1 MSSIVGSSANRRIQG
16 IITDGGSAPNGESC
30 AGVAFLT
37 AVIPDRAS
45 MLYLIRAPS
54 AALVMDL
61 KKKLTAAFEG
71 AAMQTGC
78 KAEITGGLLLKE
90 MRNDVSLSVSRISKC
105 H

>member
-1 MSSIVGSSANRRIQG
+1 MCRSTANSSIQG
-16 IITDGGSAPNGESC
+16 IITDGGSAPNDEFRVR
-30 AGVAFLT
+30 AEPLT
-37 AVIPDRAS
+37 AVIPDKSS

-90 MRNDVSLSVSRISKC
+90 MRNDQSLSVSLTPDRC
-105 H
+105 

>member
-1 MSSIVGSSANRRIQG
+1 MCRSTANSSIQG
-16 IITDGGSAPNGESC
+16 IITDGGSAPNGEFRVR
-30 AGVAFLT
+30 AEPLT
-37 AVIPDRAS
+37 AVIPDKSS

-90 MRNDVSLSVSRISKC
+90 MRNDQSLSVSLTPDRC
-105 H
+105 